1 MNPRDHDA
9 CAARIEH
16 SLGRLHA
23 DDHELLIEGCMLA
36 AAHRLNAH
44 LHRLGSTGVDEDLVH
59 TYLLTINE
67 YRRLAV
73 ADGDAMK
80 ALAEIEDLRPA
91 FVRGDHSGGAE
102 AARQALRLLES
113 IRHRTQSSEP
123 SPQRTHP

>member
-9 CAARIEH
+9 YAERIER
-16 SLGRLHA
+16 SLGRLST
-23 DDHELLIEGCMLA
+23 DDDELCIEGSMLA

-44 LHRLGSTGVDEDLVH
+44 LHRLDLTAADQDLMH

-73 ADGDAMK
+73 ADPESMK

-91 FVRGDHSGGAE
+91 FVRGNHPGGAE
-102 AARQALRLLES
+102 AARRALQLLKA
-113 IRHRTQSSEP
+113 IRQNTQSSET
-123 SPQRTHP
+123 SSQRTPT